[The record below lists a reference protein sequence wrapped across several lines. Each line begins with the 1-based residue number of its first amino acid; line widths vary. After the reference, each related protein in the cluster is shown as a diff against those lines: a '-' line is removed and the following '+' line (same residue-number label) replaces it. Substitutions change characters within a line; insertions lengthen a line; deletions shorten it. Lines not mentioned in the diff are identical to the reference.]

1 MRYKLLLILILSTGC
16 IPTDK
21 IETDYKKGWIIE
33 KNGKRHFY
41 GDEVVIGK
49 EIRCLIHR
57 VDEVVYLKKNLD
69 SLHEIK

>member
-41 GDEVVIGK
+41 GDEVVIG
-49 EIRCLIHR
+49 IRASFPI
-57 VDEVVYLKKNLD
+57 
-69 SLHEIK
+69 